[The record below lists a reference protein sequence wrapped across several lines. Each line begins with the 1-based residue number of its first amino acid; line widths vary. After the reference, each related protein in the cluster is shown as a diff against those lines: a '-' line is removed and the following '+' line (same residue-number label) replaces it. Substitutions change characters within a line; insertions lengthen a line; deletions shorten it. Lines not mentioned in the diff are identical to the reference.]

1 MDAFLGNFIAS
12 LLHPLLYSAGIGFY
26 LDCPSYFFLHILA
39 YTILGNLIWNVLK
52 HKAWWIP
59 ALAITLGVNIILFV
73 FLYFFVKSWDVRDA
87 LTVLLF
93 FFDLGF
99 AAVLSAIPI
108 GVFCYKKQK
117 GQLSKLS
124 EIKERTSSLQPPSII
139 AIISISYLPF
149 SVLVIAA
156 ARGMQKILEGKLLFE
171 PFSFH
176 GICCQQVGTC
186 LFL

>member
-1 MDAFLGNFIAS
+1 MSTKMKTIVNSTLWMLFLAIIAS

-117 GQLSKLS
+117 GQLSKLG

-149 SVLVIAA
+149 PVLVIAA
-156 ARGMQKILEGKLLFE
+156 
-171 PFSFH
+171 P
-176 GICCQQVGTC
+176 
-186 LFL
+186 